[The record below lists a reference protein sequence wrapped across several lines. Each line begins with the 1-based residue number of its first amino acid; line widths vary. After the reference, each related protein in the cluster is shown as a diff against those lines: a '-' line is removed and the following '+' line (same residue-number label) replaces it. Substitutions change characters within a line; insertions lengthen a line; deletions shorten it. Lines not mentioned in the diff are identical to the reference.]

1 MTPPRKRRGGP
12 PRYTEATAQARR
24 EGDLRIR
31 LLPEEAQAFRAWAEE
46 CGGLAALVRHLL
58 RERSDRPAPVEAW
71 LHELLQGGPILLTTD
86 GAEDVI
92 VRLLRGPVP
101 PLSVAAQ
108 GAGPGLEEALA
119 GLRLR
124 TK

>member
-1 MTPPRKRRGGP
+1 MTRPRKRRGGP

-58 RERSDRPAPVEAW
+58 RERSAPVEAW
-71 LHELLQGGPILLTTD
+71 LHDLLQEGPILLTTD
-86 GAEDVI
+86 STGDVI
-92 VRLLRGPVP
+92 VRLIRGPVP
-101 PLSVAAQ
+101 PLSVAAE

-119 GLRLR
+119 GLRQR
-124 TK
+124 K